1 MIIDMQLG
9 SIYLAVCLSDCL
21 LGTATQHSSSQHSGL
36 RLGAS
41 SGNKSRKSKPLSGHE
56 EWGRVKERKEGE
68 RKVTGGQRQE
78 LEYA

>member
-9 SIYLAVCLSDCL
+9 SIYLAVCF

-41 SGNKSRKSKPLSGHE
+41 SGNKSRKSKPLSRE
-56 EWGRVKERKEGE
+56 ERWQRKRKREEGE

>member
-9 SIYLAVCLSDCL
+9 SIYLAVCL

-41 SGNKSRKSKPLSGHE
+41 SGNKSRKSKPLSRHE
-56 EWGRVKERKEGE
+56 EWGRGRKRG
-68 RKVTGGQRQE
+68 KKGAKGNWGPTTG
-78 LEYA
+78 A